1 MFHQKSMH
9 LRALFC
15 RSILENRRSLVC
27 LLNTPKKTSQ
37 YNNKQCYLLSLQ
49 SNPFSIDATVVGEL
63 DYEIFCVETLDSLND
78 YFEELVEST
87 NELKTADVVN
97 NVRSR

>member
-27 LLNTPKKTSQ
+27 LLNAPKKTLQ
-37 YNNKQCYLLSLQ
+37 NDKPCFLLSLQ
-49 SNPFSIDATVVGEL
+49 SNPFSIDTTVVGEL

-97 NVRSR
+97 NVRFR